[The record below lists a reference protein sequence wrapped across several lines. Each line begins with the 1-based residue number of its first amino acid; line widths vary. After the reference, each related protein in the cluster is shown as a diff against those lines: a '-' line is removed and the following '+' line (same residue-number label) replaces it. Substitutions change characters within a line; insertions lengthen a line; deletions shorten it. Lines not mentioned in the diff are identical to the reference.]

1 MKKNRPSAQ
10 LGILLLALCVASVD
24 LSFAGDKQVVPL
36 SPENGVYQ
44 KTKRDVPDES
54 YSHPGEGRLVRKL
67 DLDGDFNYDGII
79 DNADPTENGE
89 VQEYPPGLV
98 VGVGEL
104 TRMLIRLHPHKAALR
119 ATTRLELEVIG
130 INRSVASGDFGSLR
144 EEIASMGHIRIWAD
158 SKRSKLLLDSQKTG
172 SRIWSMV
179 LPDMY
184 NDSLVNVPR
193 AIWVEG
199 VKASGAHT
207 GDIRLDVRLID
218 VRRDRAPAPSTGKD
232 FKQVETKQ
240 GGGLIFAGFRPAF
253 DHVLLTV
260 THNPHKKGFINDNA
274 EHIWSTAESSR

>member
-1 MKKNRPSAQ
+1 MKKNL
-10 LGILLLALCVASVD
+10 LGLESRVLILLACVT
-24 LSFAGDKQVVPL
+24 FAGLSLAGEKQTGPL
-36 SPENGVYQ
+36 LPENGVYQ
-44 KTKRDVPDES
+44 RTKRDVPNES
-54 YSHPGEGRLVRKL
+54 YSHPGEGRLVKKL

-79 DNADPTENGE
+79 DNADPTDNGD

-104 TRMLIRLHPHKAALR
+104 TRMVIRLYPHPAALR
-119 ATTRLELEVIG
+119 ATTRLEIEVIG
-130 INRSVASGDFGSLR
+130 INRSVASGDFGSLH
-144 EEIASMGHIRIWAD
+144 EEIASMGHIRVWAD
-158 SKRSKLLLDSQKTG
+158 SKRSKLLLDSQKPG

-207 GDIRLDVRLID
+207 GDIRLDVRLLD
-218 VRRDRAPAPSTGKD
+218 VRRDRAAAPSTGKD
-232 FKQVETKQ
+232 FKGGESKQ

-260 THNPHKKGFINDNA
+260 AHTPHKKGFVNDNA
-274 EHIWSTAESSR
+274 EHIWSMVGSSQ